1 MDTKPGV
8 PMPGDDYSYTYRH
21 MGKPRHTET
30 SAREQAA
37 LQAIASKQ
45 AQVVYRLVPIA
56 IIRPPIDV
64 CEVVELEKK

>member
-1 MDTKPGV
+1 MPDFSGTADTYK
-8 PMPGDDYSYTYRH
+8 YSYLGERAGTD
-21 MGKPRHTET
+21 EAE
-30 SAREQAA
+30 ARRAA
-37 LQAIASKQ
+37 SSVALMRKE